1 MGCGWVR
8 SRNSASNLWEI
19 AIIAKIAISAKIF
32 LLLTDN
38 LEGAGVKTAGM
49 ATELQQQLCERIHKF
64 AVRIVALSRY
74 LLRKRDSAPLGNQ
87 VLRSGTSVA
96 ANYRA
101 ACRSRS
107 RADFVS
113 KMSVVAE
120 EADETLFWLEL
131 LRDCGIVAGKRLEPL
146 IDESRQ
152 LTAIFTA
159 SRNTAK
165 SRGI

>member
-1 MGCGWVR
+1 
-8 SRNSASNLWEI
+8 
-19 AIIAKIAISAKIF
+19 
-32 LLLTDN
+32 
-38 LEGAGVKTAGM
+38 M
-49 ATELQQQLCERIHKF
+49 ATEIQQQLRERTRKF
-64 AVRIVALSRY
+64 AVRIVLLSRY
-74 LLRKRDSAPLGNQ
+74 LMRKRDAAPLANQ

-131 LRDCGIVAGKRLEPL
+131 LRDTGVVAANRLAPL
-146 IDESRQ
+146 IDEAGQ

-165 SRGI
+165 SGGD